1 MGEKLVKKKK
11 FVLSNRMKNVAKI
24 SSGTMAGQIISFI
37 TLPIIA
43 RIYGAEIMGNW
54 TLMNSIATIINSF
67 SDLGLTNALMVED
80 DEEATLRL
88 YNVVTTLVLG
98 VSILAG
104 IGVGLYYVIVP
115 DSLGVSNAFVA
126 IFMIILIFA
135 LQQTQICYTWLN
147 RQGKYS
153 VLMKNPVINNV
164 IIGVVAIIFG
174 KIGMKTYGYYIAVIL
189 GNIITILHMKRF
201 LPKKMF
207 TINKQSFQKVL
218 KGRKRFVMYQ
228 MPTNVISQVKNQ
240 LPVLLIKKFFGATT
254 LGYYSVSVK
263 ILNIP
268 ITLLANALGRV
279 FFQTIS
285 DMARKG
291 QEIGQFVYRNLTRA
305 MKVAIVPMIVLVA
318 FGDAIVILL
327 FGREY
332 EMAGAMLQIVSFQN
346 FFTFLMMSSQGITI
360 TLDKQSYAMVSC
372 IVQSVGFIVGLGAG
386 SYIFNDI
393 YVGLFLMSVLF
404 VLVQI
409 VYFCALFKVMNIS
422 WKKYFRDVLISLLI
436 ILVGAFVVRKAGIWV
451 LDLIGLRSRFLP

>member
-1 MGEKLVKKKK
+1 
-11 FVLSNRMKNVAKI
+11 
-24 SSGTMAGQIISFI
+24 MAGQIISFI

-54 TLMNSIATIINSF
+54 TLMNSIATIFNSF

-207 TINKQSFQKVL
+207 TINKQSFQKEL
-218 KGRKRFVMYQ
+218 KGRKRFVMNQ

-436 ILVGAFVVRKAGIWV
+436 ILVGAFVVRKAGIWI

>member
-153 VLMKNPVINNV
+153 VLMKI
-164 IIGVVAIIFG
+164 
-174 KIGMKTYGYYIAVIL
+174 
-189 GNIITILHMKRF
+189 R
-201 LPKKMF
+201 
-207 TINKQSFQKVL
+207 
-218 KGRKRFVMYQ
+218 
-228 MPTNVISQVKNQ
+228 
-240 LPVLLIKKFFGATT
+240 
-254 LGYYSVSVK
+254 
-263 ILNIP
+263 
-268 ITLLANALGRV
+268 
-279 FFQTIS
+279 
-285 DMARKG
+285 
-291 QEIGQFVYRNLTRA
+291 
-305 MKVAIVPMIVLVA
+305 
-318 FGDAIVILL
+318 
-327 FGREY
+327 
-332 EMAGAMLQIVSFQN
+332 
-346 FFTFLMMSSQGITI
+346 
-360 TLDKQSYAMVSC
+360 
-372 IVQSVGFIVGLGAG
+372 
-386 SYIFNDI
+386 
-393 YVGLFLMSVLF
+393 
-404 VLVQI
+404 
-409 VYFCALFKVMNIS
+409 
-422 WKKYFRDVLISLLI
+422 
-436 ILVGAFVVRKAGIWV
+436 
-451 LDLIGLRSRFLP
+451 